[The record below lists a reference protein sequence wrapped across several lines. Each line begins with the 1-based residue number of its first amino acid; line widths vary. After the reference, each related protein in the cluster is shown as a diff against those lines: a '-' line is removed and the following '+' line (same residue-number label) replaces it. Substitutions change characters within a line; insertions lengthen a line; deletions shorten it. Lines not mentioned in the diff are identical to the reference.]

1 MGDFLAYFWWA
12 IIPLLALIVV
22 WVISEDFVIGLAYLG
37 LGVLLDLVIIL
48 LGPALHFLITVYFAG
63 DNSRIETAEG
73 LVIGASAIAGIL
85 LIGLITWVIMKIIGW
100 ENHYTKVL
108 HISKESSPL
117 VVKVAEK
124 EEQED

>member
-1 MGDFLAYFWWA
+1 MEEIFTYFWWA
-12 IIPLLALIVV
+12 IIPLVLLIIF
-22 WVISEDFVIGLAYLG
+22 WVIDDFLTGLIFLG
-37 LGVLLDLVIIL
+37 LGLLLDLVIIL

-63 DNSRIETAEG
+63 DYSRIETAEG

-85 LIGLITWVIMKIIGW
+85 LIGFITWVVMKVIEW

>member
-1 MGDFLAYFWWA
+1 MGDFLAYFWWV
-12 IIPLLALIVV
+12 IIPLALFIIFWVFDEFLA
-22 WVISEDFVIGLAYLG
+22 GLAFLG

-48 LGPALHFLITVYFAG
+48 LGPALHFLIKVYFAG
-63 DNSRIETAEG
+63 DYCTIETAEG
-73 LVIGASAIAGIL
+73 LVIGASAVAGIL

>member
-1 MGDFLAYFWWA
+1 MEEIFTYFWWA
-12 IIPLLALIVV
+12 IIPLALLIIF
-22 WVISEDFVIGLAYLG
+22 WVMDEFLTGLIWAGLG
-37 LGVLLDLVIIL
+37 LLLDLVIIL

-63 DNSRIETAEG
+63 DYSRIETAEG
-73 LVIGASAIAGIL
+73 LVIGASAVAGIL